1 MLLAIE
7 STEDD
12 ALQPEDY
19 HKSDLALRLR
29 DPHPDAAALEVLL
42 TDAYV
47 KLYAHQHG
55 GRVDPSSMRPRV
67 ISALEREAII
77 DRLENSD
84 LSTAIADLQP
94 THPDY
99 AVLKGLRELYL
110 TYAV

>member
-1 MLLAIE
+1 MHALFTLLLASSIWIDENGAPRPEVHRMLSAIE

-19 HKSDLALRLR
+19 HRTELALSLR
-29 DPHPDAAALEVLL
+29 NPHSDAGMLEVLL

-67 ISALEREAII
+67 VSAEERA
-77 DRLENSD
+77 L
-84 LSTAIADLQP
+84 
-94 THPDY
+94 
-99 AVLKGLRELYL
+99 
-110 TYAV
+110 